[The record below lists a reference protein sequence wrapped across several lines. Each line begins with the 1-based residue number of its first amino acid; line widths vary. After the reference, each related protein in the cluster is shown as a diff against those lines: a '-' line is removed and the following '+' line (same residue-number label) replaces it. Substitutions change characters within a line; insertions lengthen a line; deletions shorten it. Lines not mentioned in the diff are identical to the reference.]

1 MPQNTIAP
9 NLLYY
14 LQPNTC
20 HLPPS
25 SMPMSK
31 NPYPIKIFI
40 STGEVS
46 GDLQGSLLVEALYRQ
61 AQLQDLNLEI
71 VALGGDRM
79 AAAGATLL
87 GNTTKIGSVGIIE
100 SLSFIFP
107 TLKIQQKAKEYLHQ
121 ESPNIVVLIDY
132 MGPNLTIGSYI
143 RKTWLNL
150 PIVWYIAPQEWV
162 WSLGKDKTD
171 KIVSLT
177 DKLLAIFPEE
187 ANYFR
192 QRGAEVTWVGHP
204 IIDRVKT
211 APTREEA
218 RSNLGIAPNTLAI
231 ALFPASRQ
239 QEVKYLM
246 PIMFRAAQIIQAKL
260 PHVHFLIPLSLETY
274 RYPIQ
279 QAIKKYQIQA
289 TIYPAPQQNIAKNSQ
304 EIQESNNLEILAGSD
319 LAIAKS
325 GTVNLEI
332 ALLNIP
338 QVVIYKVHP
347 ITIWI
352 ARNILKFSIPFMSP
366 TNLVTMKS
374 IVPELFQESATPEN
388 IVSEVLELLL
398 NSQRRS
404 KTLAD
409 YQEMRQSL
417 GAEGVCDR
425 AAQAIL
431 NLVLTRK

>member
-1 MPQNTIAP
+1 MT
-9 NLLYY
+9 
-14 LQPNTC
+14 
-20 HLPPS
+20 
-25 SMPMSK
+25 
-31 NPYPIKIFI
+31 PIKIFI

-46 GDLQGSLLVEALYRQ
+46 GDLQGSLLVEALYCQ
-61 AQLQDLNLEI
+61 AQLRGLNLDI
-71 VALGGDRM
+71 VALGGERM

-132 MGPNLTIGSYI
+132 MGPNLSIGSYI
-143 RKTWLNL
+143 RKTWPNL

-162 WSLGKDKTD
+162 WSLGKDKTT
-171 KIVSLT
+171 KIVNLA
-177 DKLLAIFPEE
+177 DKLLAIFPGE

-192 QRGAEVTWVGHP
+192 QNGADVTWVGHP
-204 IIDRVKT
+204 TIDRIKM

-218 RSNLGIAPNTLAI
+218 RRILGINSDTLAI
-231 ALFPASRQ
+231 ALLPASRK
-239 QEVKYLM
+239 QELKYLM
-246 PIMFRAAQIIQAKL
+246 PIMFKAAQIIQEKL
-260 PHVHFLIPLSLETY
+260 PHVHFLIPLSLEVY
-274 RYPIQ
+274 RSPIEE
-279 QAIKKYQIQA
+279 AIKKYQLQA
-289 TIYPAPQQNIAKNSQ
+289 TIYPSFPENTKK
-304 EIQESNNLEILAGSD
+304 IQESKNLEILAGAD

-332 ALLNIP
+332 ALLNVP
-338 QVVIYKVHP
+338 QIVIYKVNP
-347 ITIWI
+347 ITVWI
-352 ARNILKFSIPFMSP
+352 ARNILRFSIPFMSP
-366 TNLVTMKS
+366 PNLVQMKS
-374 IVPELFQESATPEN
+374 IVPELFQENATPEN
-388 IVSEVLELLL
+388 IVSEALELLL

-417 GAEGVCDR
+417 GEDGVSDR

-431 NLVLTRK
+431 DLV

>member
-1 MPQNTIAP
+1 MT
-9 NLLYY
+9 
-14 LQPNTC
+14 
-20 HLPPS
+20 
-25 SMPMSK
+25 
-31 NPYPIKIFI
+31 PIKIFI

-46 GDLQGSLLVEALYRQ
+46 GDLQGALLVEALYRQ
-61 AQLQDLNLEI
+61 AQIQGLNLDI
-71 VALGGDRM
+71 VVLGGEQM
-79 AAAGATLL
+79 ADAGATLL

-143 RKTWLNL
+143 RKTWPNL
-150 PIVWYIAPQEWV
+150 PVVWYIAPQEWV

-192 QRGAEVTWVGHP
+192 QKGAEVTWVGHP
-204 IIDRVKT
+204 IIDRIKM

-218 RSNLGIAPNTLAI
+218 RHNLGITSEKLAI
-231 ALFPASRQ
+231 ALFPASRK

-260 PHVHFLIPLSLETY
+260 PDVHFLIPLSLETY
-274 RYPIQ
+274 RYPIE
-279 QAIKKYQIQA
+279 QAIKKYQLQA
-289 TIYPAPQQNIAKNSQ
+289 KIYPDTPKNSTKNSQ
-304 EIQESNNLEILAGSD
+304 EIQESNNLEILAGAD

-332 ALLNIP
+332 ALLDVP
-338 QVVIYKVHP
+338 QVVIYKVNP

-366 TNLVTMKS
+366 TNLVTMKP
-374 IVPELFQESATPEN
+374 IVPELFQESATPDN
-388 IVSEVLELLL
+388 IVSEALDLLL

-404 KTLAD
+404 QTLVD
-409 YQEMRQSL
+409 YQEMRESL
-417 GAEGVCDR
+417 GTEGVCNR

-431 NLVLTRK
+431 NLVLTQK